1 MEFTD
6 LELTEAGVNKEAF
19 EKWGQ
24 VMQALWEGAVS
35 IYYTKSSSLDF
46 FPQNVDNEILVGRT
60 YLKISAAIINQ
71 SYIEVSLHSKA
82 DLIAEF
88 RSDKIDVQI
97 ICICIALIINDLIS

>member
-6 LELTEAGVNKEAF
+6 LEFTEAGVNKEAF

-46 FPQNVDNEILVGRT
+46 FPQNVDNEILVGGV
-60 YLKISAAIINQ
+60 LKISAAIVNH